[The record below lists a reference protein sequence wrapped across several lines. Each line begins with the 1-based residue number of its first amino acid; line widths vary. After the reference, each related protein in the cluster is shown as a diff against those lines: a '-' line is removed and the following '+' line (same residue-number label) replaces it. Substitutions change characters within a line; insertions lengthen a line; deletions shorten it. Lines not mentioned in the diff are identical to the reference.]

1 MPQPG
6 LIIVDD
12 IPSYRRV
19 ALIRAGRLDQIWFDD
34 ATRHPYQTG
43 ALVAVRITQHFAQHN
58 RATVTLDGIPASL
71 RLADH
76 HQHKPGAMI
85 AATIVSDARDD
96 GFGHKP
102 LQLKAAE
109 NTAPEDIP
117 ATPGLMAAAPDA
129 MARALATAPDAHIH
143 HDQDGALWA
152 AHDLDDQLTAAQTP
166 FLDLPGGGRLA
177 ITTPPGAAVIDGD
190 SATSRLAPLALAEHM
205 VPTLMRQLRL
215 RRIGGPI
222 VIDFPRL
229 DAKGQ
234 HTIHALIKAEAKN
247 DPHKPS
253 LHGFTRGGLYTMAR
267 PWRDR
272 MLAEE
277 ALPHGRHLGLAVLRM
292 VKAHQ
297 HNLTPGELVVRLHN
311 DGVDWL
317 GHDGAEIFNQM
328 KAELAFQVKLIS
340 DNNTAVPQRDG

>member
-177 ITTPPGAAVIDGD
+177 ITTPPGAAVIDIGINQIQDEDGNFKIVGD
-190 SATSRLAPLALAEHM
+190 VQTEAVTEVAGWVTP
-205 VPTLMRQLRL
+205 VPGGVGPVTVAILIRNAIVAHKRQ
-215 RRIGGPI
+215 IAAGWI
-222 VIDFPRL
+222 
-229 DAKGQ
+229 
-234 HTIHALIKAEAKN
+234 E
-247 DPHKPS
+247 
-253 LHGFTRGGLYTMAR
+253 
-267 PWRDR
+267 
-272 MLAEE
+272 
-277 ALPHGRHLGLAVLRM
+277 
-292 VKAHQ
+292 
-297 HNLTPGELVVRLHN
+297 
-311 DGVDWL
+311 
-317 GHDGAEIFNQM
+317 
-328 KAELAFQVKLIS
+328 
-340 DNNTAVPQRDG
+340 